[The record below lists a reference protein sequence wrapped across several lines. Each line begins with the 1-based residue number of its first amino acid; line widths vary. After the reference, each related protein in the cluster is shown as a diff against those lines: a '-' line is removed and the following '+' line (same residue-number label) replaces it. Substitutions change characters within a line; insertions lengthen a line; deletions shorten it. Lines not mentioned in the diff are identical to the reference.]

1 MGEMEGLNYYEGDK
15 KNVVIPEGTRAIV
28 VQGFHDDW
36 MRDDIPLDCTICFK
50 EEDLWDV
57 ETVDMPDSVEI
68 IGPKAFQ
75 PSNKL
80 KTVNFSKNL
89 KKICIHAFSGTSLL
103 KTVSL
108 PKSLKEIQTWAFVG
122 CGLDDIFYD
131 GTIFE
136 FDKINTRGAFLNIRR
151 LHCSDC
157 TVDFS
162 KKDYYIDELKYEGAM
177 EDWNNNMSSHWLNK
191 RSAKIKCTD
200 GEIINQKLNGVL

>member
-1 MGEMEGLNYYEGDK
+1 MEGLNYYEGDK

-28 VQGFHDDW
+28 VEGFHDDW
-36 MRDDIPLDCTICFK
+36 MRDDIPLDNTICFLSTDC
-50 EEDLWDV
+50 EDI
-57 ETVDMPDSVEI
+57 ETIDMPDSVEL

-75 PSNKL
+75 CCRKL
-80 KTVNFSKNL
+80 QQVHFSKNL
-89 KKICIHAFSGTSLL
+89 KKICIHAFSGSPLL

-108 PKSLKEIQTWAFVG
+108 PKSLKEIQTWAFYG

-136 FDKINTRGAFLNIRR
+136 FDNINTRGAFLYIGR

-157 TVDFS
+157 TVDFT
-162 KKDYYIDELKYEGAM
+162 KKDYYIDELKYDGTM
-177 EDWNNNMSSHWLNK
+177 EEWNNNMSSHWLNK

-200 GEIINQKLNGVL
+200 GEIINKK

>member
-1 MGEMEGLNYYEGDK
+1 MEGLNYYEGDK

-36 MRDDIPLDCTICFK
+36 MRDGISLDKTICFRTT
-50 EEDLWDV
+50 DLKDV
-57 ETVDMPDSVEI
+57 ETIDMPDSVEL

-75 PSNKL
+75 CGRML
-80 KTVNFSKNL
+80 KQVHFSKNL
-89 KKICIHAFSGTSLL
+89 KKICIHAFSGSSLL
-103 KTVSL
+103 KNVSL
-108 PKSLKEIQTWAFVG
+108 PKSLKEIQTWAFYG

-162 KKDYYIDELKYEGAM
+162 KKGYYID
-177 EDWNNNMSSHWLNK
+177 D
-191 RSAKIKCTD
+191 
-200 GEIINQKLNGVL
+200 